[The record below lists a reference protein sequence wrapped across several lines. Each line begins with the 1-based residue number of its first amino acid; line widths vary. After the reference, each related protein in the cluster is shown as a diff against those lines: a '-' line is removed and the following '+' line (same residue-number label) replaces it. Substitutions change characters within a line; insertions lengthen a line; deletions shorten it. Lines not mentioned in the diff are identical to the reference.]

1 MRYFTVVLS
10 MLVRQT
16 VFAEATKAKD
26 SDLALMEA
34 KIYLASGEIEKA
46 RHLTEDVLATQNNND
61 EARVILSQI
70 IDREIA
76 QDREIPSPSTH
87 VEELSAKD
95 KQIETERW
103 LERAQSFASFH
114 QYEQA
119 ILSAEKVFLYSP
131 HNEKASRLIDEVQRQ
146 ALDEGVNGANS
157 LNQSAKNEAKERIA
171 QYRSQAL
178 QWMKEKRYGGARLA
192 LDKILLLDPANNEA
206 LQLKKQM
213 RNLLENEKGKT
224 L

>member
-1 MRYFTVVLS
+1 MLSVLVS
-10 MLVRQT
+10 QMA
-16 VFAEATKAKD
+16 FAEEPKAAD

-34 KIYLASGEIEKA
+34 KVYLASGEVEKA
-46 RHLTEDVLATQNNND
+46 RNLTEGVLATQENND
-61 EARVILSQI
+61 EARFVLSQI

-76 QDREIPSPSTH
+76 QEKELTQPP
-87 VEELSAKD
+87 VLEEMNAKD
-95 KQIETERW
+95 RQIETDRW
-103 LERAQSFASFH
+103 LERAQSFAALH

-131 HNEKASRLIDEVQRQ
+131 HHEKASRLIDEIQRQ
-146 ALDEGVNGANS
+146 ALDEGTNGADS
-157 LNQSAKNEAKERIA
+157 LNQSAKEEAKERLER
-171 QYRSQAL
+171 YRSQAL
-178 QWMKEKRYGGARLA
+178 QWIKEKRYGGARLA

-213 RNLLENEKGKT
+213 RKLLENEKGKT